1 MRGSGLSSAEAGGF
15 RRVLAAEVVSNFG
28 SMLTRLVIPW
38 IATLTLGVS
47 PLGMGILVV
56 ADVAAAAAGA
66 LLLGALIDRLPTRR
80 VMVIADAARAL
91 LFVAVAHAAW
101 SGQLTLPW
109 LVATAAAA
117 GLLTVAFEL
126 ARSAWMAQ
134 HLAAGE
140 LPTRNAQLAAARSL
154 TEAASFGAGGWI
166 FQGLGG
172 TLSLLADAFSYV
184 ISALCLWRVTD
195 HRAAAPPSPWPR
207 GAELLA
213 EARRGIELLM
223 QHRILRGLALLEI
236 LLALGMSLTATS
248 YMIYVTRDL
257 GFAPGALGMIFAV
270 GGIGSA
276 IGAGLAPRL
285 GRLVGSRAAIV
296 AGLCLLA
303 LGALC
308 IPLAAGAT
316 LSAVLLLAAHQLI
329 GDAGHVVAE
338 VHDRTLR
345 QSAAPP
351 DALARVDAGLRTLG
365 QATLLLGA
373 LACGALATALG
384 ARLALLL
391 AATVF
396 AGAALAARRALPA
409 DV

>member
-1 MRGSGLSSAEAGGF
+1 MRGTGLSSADAAGF

-38 IATLTLGVS
+38 IATLTLAVS
-47 PLGMGILVV
+47 PFGMGLLVV
-56 ADVAAAAAGA
+56 ADVAAAAVGA

-80 VMVIADAARAL
+80 VMIVADAARAL
-91 LFVAVAHAAW
+91 LFVGVSYAAW
-101 SGQLTLPW
+101 RGHLTLAR

-134 HLAAGE
+134 HLVVHE
-140 LPTRNAQLAAARSL
+140 LPTRNAQLVAARSL

-166 FQGLGG
+166 YQALGG
-172 TLSLLADAFSYV
+172 TLSLLADAVTYV
-184 ISALCLWRVTD
+184 LSALCLWRVAD
-195 HRAAAPPSPWPR
+195 HRAATPPPPWPR

-213 EARRGIELLM
+213 AARDGVAVLLR
-223 QHRILRGLALLEI
+223 HPALRGLALLEV

-248 YMIYVTRDL
+248 YMIYVTREL
-257 GFAPGALGMIFAV
+257 GFAPATLGMIFAV
-270 GGIGSA
+270 GGLGSA

-285 GRLVGSRAAIV
+285 GRRLGSRAAIV
-296 AGLCLLA
+296 IGLSLLA
-303 LGALC
+303 AGTLC
-308 IPLAAGAT
+308 IPLAVGAT

-365 QATLLLGA
+365 QATLLVGA
-373 LACGALATALG
+373 LSCGALATAIG
-384 ARLALLL
+384 ARAALFL
-391 AATVF
+391 AAAVF
-396 AGAALAARRALPA
+396 AAAALAARRALPA
-409 DV
+409 NV